1 MLIVWRALSFFY
13 PKALDVRTKLWD
25 VHTKPLDADTKP
37 LNEDCIQE
45 ARKLLW

>member
-1 MLIVWRALSFFY
+1 MPIVWRALFVFY
-13 PKALDVRTKLWD
+13 PKALGVRTKLWD

-37 LNEDCIQE
+37 LNEDCIRE